1 MQWTGSTS
9 FDSWL
14 FSAVLPY
21 TAYASEANTKTRQDK
36 TRQDKTRQDKTSV
49 SNSYLNIATKT
60 AEDRF
65 LHLLGGLFYCS
76 DFDSFKSFANQPRT
90 GGNI

>member
-1 MQWTGSTS
+1 MQCTGSTS

-21 TAYASEANTKTRQDK
+21 MAYASEANT
-36 TRQDKTRQDKTSV
+36 KTSV
-49 SNSYLNIATKT
+49 SNSYLNIAAKT
-60 AEDRF
+60 ADDRF

-76 DFDSFKSFANQPRT
+76 DFDSFKSFANQPHT